1 MPSILMIED
10 NQEILNLYRIAF
22 EHEEFEFNTA
32 QNGMDGIKTAL
43 DMHPDLI
50 LLDLLLP
57 EMDGISVM
65 KILRE
70 NDWGKSVPIII
81 LTNMD
86 NNDDILNAVEKNDP
100 TYYLTKANN
109 EPSSVIAKVKE
120 VLTGKTAAD
129 SSFV

>member
-1 MPSILMIED
+1 MPSIFMIED

-22 EHEEFEFNTA
+22 EHEEFEFSTA

-43 DMHPDLI
+43 EKHPDLI

-70 NDWGKSVPIII
+70 NDWGKTVPIII

-86 NNDDILNAVEKNDP
+86 NNDDILNAVEENDP
-100 TYYLTKANN
+100 TFYLTKANN
-109 EPSSVIAKVKE
+109 EPSTVIAKVKE
-120 VLTGKTAAD
+120 ILTRKTAVN
-129 SSFV
+129 SSLV